1 MPRRLYLFI
10 LICACTSD
18 SLAQASPNPAAQA
31 QPNSVGQYPNPAVQV
46 QPDTPSQTQPD
57 SNEVIQAINTF
68 VDAFSN
74 LKWEKFENCW
84 ADEATA
90 FFPPSAR
97 FPYRA
102 DNKQEV
108 LRIFKNVFENARKQR
123 PAPPYIII
131 QPLDRKIQMA
141 GTTAIVTF
149 TLNDPNLFGRRT
161 LVLKKEGDKWLIIHL
176 HASGIPVEK

>member
-1 MPRRLYLFI
+1 MLRRLYLFI
-10 LICACTSD
+10 LICTCTLAGRTQAPD
-18 SLAQASPNPAAQA
+18 SSAQAYPSAT
-31 QPNSVGQYPNPAVQV
+31 GQ
-46 QPDTPSQTQPD
+46 TPPD
-57 SNEVIQAINTF
+57 STEVIQAIDTF
-68 VDAFSN
+68 INAFSN
-74 LKWEKFENCW
+74 LKWEKFADCW

-102 DNKQEV
+102 GNKQEV
-108 LRIFKNVFENARKQR
+108 LHIFQNVFENARKKKSS
-123 PAPPYIII
+123 PPYIII
-131 QPLDRKIQMA
+131 EPLDMRIQMA

-176 HASGIPVEK
+176 HASGVTMEK